1 MKNLKKLLALVITVS
16 FMATSCSDCEE
27 VVVEE
32 GQTVYEV
39 TSNWDCAT
47 SEDCQDVYEMEFKL
61 GTQLSIVVDGVTN
74 SSVVKLAVYG
84 PNSALGGTNII
95 TGNSKELSCSGQEET
110 ASAFNVKV
118 VDAGI
123 HKIAITRDWG
133 SSAGS
138 SGNYKLTIIASDKF
152 KNISQTVDDV
162 QSLASGDECI

>member
-1 MKNLKKLLALVITVS
+1 MRNLKKLLALVITIS

-39 TSNWDCAT
+39 TSNWACST
-47 SEDCQDVYEMEFKL
+47 GEDCQDVYEMEFKL

-74 SSVVKLAVYG
+74 ASVVKLAVYG
-84 PNSALGGTNII
+84 PNSALGGTNLI
-95 TGNSKELSCSGQEET
+95 TGNTKELNCNDQNEGESK
-110 ASAFNVKV
+110 FNLKV
-118 VDAGI
+118 LDAGI

-138 SGNYKLTIIASDKF
+138 SGNYKLTIIASEKF